1 MLDMKKYR
9 PLLQQLLGRKSE
21 TPTGAGADKEM
32 ADKPDPV
39 ALELME
45 ALGGKDNIFSID
57 ACLTRLRVEVKVL
70 GLINHDKL
78 QKLGAIGVVIIGHEV
93 QAIFGKRSD
102 TLRRDL
108 EAWFGLAD

>member
-21 TPTGAGADKEM
+21 EKESP
-32 ADKPDPV
+32 AAVETPDPV
-39 ALELME
+39 ALALLE
-45 ALGGKDNIFSID
+45 ALGGKENIFSID

-70 GLINHDKL
+70 SLINHDKL

-108 EAWFGLAD
+108 ELWFGLDD